1 MQAKA
6 IEEDPTIYQYDELYD
21 EMDQKRQDSKL
32 SRKDLDKK
40 PKYINKLLATA
51 ERRKRE
57 NERRIEK
64 QVQKEREEE
73 GNVAC

>member
-73 GNVAC
+73 GNFTW